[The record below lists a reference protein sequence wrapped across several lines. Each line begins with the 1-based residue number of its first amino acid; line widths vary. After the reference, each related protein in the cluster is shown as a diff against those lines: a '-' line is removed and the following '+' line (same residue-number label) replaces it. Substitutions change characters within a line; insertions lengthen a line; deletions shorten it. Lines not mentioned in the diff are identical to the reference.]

1 MTDRCDTPPV
11 WMIVAPVLALAFRPA
26 GGVPGPFGLILG
38 LLVLAGGMALVVL
51 AQRELR
57 AHGAGAMPGA
67 TPSALV
73 TTGPYRYS
81 RNPIR
86 LGTLA
91 ALAGLSLLIV
101 SPIGI
106 VVVPALWFV
115 LNDRFAKPGESRMAA
130 GFGDAWR
137 DDSARARRWVR
148 GGGGGDKGG

>member
-106 VVVPALWFV
+106 VVVPARSQTRPVPHSRIAAMRRLW
-115 LNDRFAKPGESRMAA
+115 RAKS
-130 GFGDAWR
+130 
-137 DDSARARRWVR
+137 
-148 GGGGGDKGG
+148 